1 VDARHLRLAL
11 LFIVLAGALTFMGA
25 RAYADTNFKLESTA
39 VVANGSFA
47 AEQIYNDFGCRGGN
61 VSPPLRWSGA
71 PRGAK
76 SFAVTMYDPDAPGGS
91 GWWHW
96 AIYDI
101 PAAVTALPPG
111 AGNPGGQ
118 LPPGA
123 AQGRTDFGFA
133 AYGGPCPPSRDK
145 PHRYVLTLY
154 ALGTEHLSLP
164 AGAAARE
171 VDATAKA
178 QSLAAASFTA
188 LYGR

>member
-1 VDARHLRLAL
+1 VGALHLRPAL
-11 LFIVLAGALTFMGA
+11 IPLIAGALPFLGA
-25 RAYADTNFKLESTA
+25 GAFADASFRLESTA

-47 AEQIYNDFGCRGGN
+47 AEQVYNSFGCQGRN

-71 PRGAK
+71 PSGVR

-111 AGNPGGQ
+111 AGNPGGE
-118 LPPGA
+118 LPHGA

-133 AYGGPCPPSRDK
+133 AYGGPCPPLHDK

-154 ALGTEHLSLP
+154 ALNTEHLGLP
-164 AGAAARE
+164 RGAPVRDVEAAA
-171 VDATAKA
+171 KLH
-178 QSLAAASFTA
+178 SLAAASFTA

>member
-1 VDARHLRLAL
+1 
-11 LFIVLAGALTFMGA
+11 MGA
-25 RAYADTNFKLESTA
+25 GTFADANFKLDSTA

-47 AEQIYNDFGCRGGN
+47 AEQVYNDFGCQGRN

-71 PRGAK
+71 PGGAK
-76 SFAVTMYDPDAPGGS
+76 SFAVTMYDPDARVGS

-111 AGNPGGQ
+111 AGNPGGE
-118 LPPGA
+118 LPRGA

-133 AYGGPCPPSRDK
+133 AYGGPCPPPHDK
-145 PHRYVLTLY
+145 PHHYILTLY
-154 ALGTEHLSLP
+154 ALDIEHLGLP

-171 VDATAKA
+171 VEAAAKA
-178 QSLAAASFTA
+178 HSLAATSFTA

>member
-1 VDARHLRLAL
+1 
-11 LFIVLAGALTFMGA
+11 VLTGALAFMGA
-25 RAYADTNFKLESTA
+25 RAYGDANFKLESTA
-39 VVANGSFA
+39 VVASGSFA
-47 AEQIYNDFGCRGGN
+47 AEQVYNDFGCRGGN

-71 PRGAK
+71 PSGAK
-76 SFAVTMYDPDAPGGS
+76 SFAVTMYDPDARGGS

-111 AGNPGGQ
+111 AGNPGGG
-118 LPPGA
+118 LPHGA

-133 AYGGPCPPSRDK
+133 AYGGPCPPPHDK

-154 ALGTEHLSLP
+154 ALGTEHLGLP
-164 AGAAARE
+164 PGAHARE
-171 VDATAKA
+171 VEAAAKA
-178 QSLAAASFTA
+178 HSLAAARFSA